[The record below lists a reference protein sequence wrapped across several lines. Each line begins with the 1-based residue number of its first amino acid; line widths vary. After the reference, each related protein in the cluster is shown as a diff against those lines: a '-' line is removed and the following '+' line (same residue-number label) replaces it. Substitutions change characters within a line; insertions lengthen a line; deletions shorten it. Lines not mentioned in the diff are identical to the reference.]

1 MKILLLE
8 DEVMLN
14 SAISEYLSELGFE
27 VHQFFDGKLALEN
40 SLKEKFDLFIM
51 DINVPITDG
60 FSVLEKLHE
69 NKIQTPTIF
78 ISAMTDIED
87 ITRGFKLGCF
97 DYIKKPFHLKELNLR
112 IERILAIK
120 HTPLNHTIISKN
132 YSYSMEK
139 KHLFFQNK
147 IETLS
152 KRQLDI
158 IDFLAKNIGYIVTF
172 DQFRDS
178 VWENDLIDNATIRA
192 EINRL
197 KKILKEDFIK
207 NIRGLGYQ
215 IEQVNNI

>member
-14 SAISEYLSELGFE
+14 SAITEYLDGLGYK
-27 VHQFFDGKLALEN
+27 VHQFFNGGEALD
-40 SLKEKFDLFIM
+40 SAMKDKFDLYIM
-51 DINVPITDG
+51 DINVPVQSG
-60 FSVLEKLHE
+60 FSILETRHE
-69 NKIQTPTIF
+69 HKIQTPTIF

-87 ITRGFKLGCF
+87 ITRGFNLGCF
-97 DYIKKPFHLKELNLR
+97 DYIKKPFHLKELILR
-112 IERILAIK
+112 IERLLETQKA
-120 HTPLNHTIISKN
+120 PLNHTILSEN
-132 YSYSMEK
+132 YHYSIEE

-158 IDFLAKNIGYIVTF
+158 VNFLAQNIGYIVTY
-172 DQFRDS
+172 DQFRES

-197 KKILKEDFIK
+197 KKSLKEDFIK
-207 NIRGLGYQ
+207 NIRGLGYKVD
-215 IEQVNNI
+215 IIKK